1 MKKPI
6 QNLLPLAKYGDLK
19 PYLDALEDEI
29 SSGGGSE
36 VNDLSSVVTWANVP
50 DANITASSV
59 NQHTAD
65 SVETLTNKTIDANAT
80 GNSISNIDL
89 SADVIGNLPVSNLNS
104 GTSASSSTFW
114 RGDGT
119 WVAIPGGGDL
129 LAANNLS
136 DLASAATSRTNLGV
150 DAAGTDNSTPVTF
163 TGSGTYISLAGQQIT
178 VDPIT
183 ESDISDL
190 GSYITD
196 SSTDTLTNK
205 TIVANSVG
213 NSITNINLST
223 DVTGNLPT
231 SSLNSGFSANASTF
245 WRGDGTWAA
254 PVGDMASANNLSDV
268 VSASAARANLGLG
281 IGADV
286 QAWSSVLD
294 ATTASFTA
302 ADETKLDGVEA
313 LADVTDTANVTA
325 AGALMDSE
333 VDANIKTLVL
343 PASTTISTFGASLI
357 DDATAS
363 NARTTLGVDA
373 AGTDNSTNVTIA
385 GEDYLSLSTQQITA
399 NAIDLDN
406 LSATGT
412 ASASTFLRGD
422 NTWAT
427 PAGGGGTT
435 ITFFQVEDDG
445 TTGQLTTGTA
455 ADLGGMWGTPSFTDS
470 DFTWNGTTGILTVNT
485 TGTVEFD
492 IKVTSYN
499 NANNRHELHAQLY
512 KNGST
517 VIVEDAQYASRN
529 NTQDEGSVYI
539 CGFKDAATATDTYRI
554 RVFDIGVAATI
565 GASNVAGMTYLSAKL
580 YT

>member
-65 SVETLTNKTIDANAT
+65 SVETLTNKTIDANGT
-80 GNSISNIDL
+80 GNSITNIDL
-89 SADVIGNLPVSNLNS
+89 SADVIGNLPVSRLNS
-104 GTSASSSTFW
+104 GTGASSSTFW

-119 WVAIPGGGDL
+119 WVSIPGGGDL
-129 LAANNLS
+129 LASNNLS
-136 DLASAATSRTNLGV
+136 DLANVATARTNLGV
-150 DAAGTDNSTPVTF
+150 DAAGTDNSTDVTF
-163 TGSGTYISLAGQQIT
+163 AGTGTYISLSGQQIT

-190 GSYITD
+190 GTYISV

-205 TIVANSVG
+205 TIVANSAG

-231 SSLNSGFSANASTF
+231 SSLNSGFGASAATF

-254 PVGDMASANNLSDV
+254 SSGDLLAVNNLSDLQ
-268 VSASAARANLGLG
+268 SAAT
-281 IGADV
+281 
-286 QAWSSVLD
+286 S
-294 ATTASFTA
+294 
-302 ADETKLDGVEA
+302 
-313 LADVTDTANVTA
+313 
-325 AGALMDSE
+325 
-333 VDANIKTLVL
+333 
-343 PASTTISTFGASLI
+343 
-357 DDATAS
+357 
-363 NARTTLGVDA
+363 RTNLGVDA
-373 AGTDNSTNVTIA
+373 AGTDNSTDVTIT
-385 GEDYLSLSTQQITA
+385 GEDYLSLAGQQLTA

-412 ASASTFLRGD
+412 ASSSTFLRGD
-422 NTWAT
+422 NTWAA
-427 PAGGGGTT
+427 PSGGGTT
-435 ITFFQVEDDG
+435 VTFFQVEDDG

-455 ADLGGMWGTPSFTDS
+455 VDLGGMWGTPSLTDS

-492 IKVTSYN
+492 IKVCGWN
-499 NANNRHELHAQLY
+499 NLNNRSELHIQIY

-517 VIVEDAQYASRN
+517 VLIEDAQYATRN
-529 NTQDEGSVYI
+529 NTQDEGSAYI
-539 CGFKDAATATDTYRI
+539 NGFKDSATATDTYRI
-554 RVFDIGVAATI
+554 RIFDVGVAVTV